1 MKQSTVF
8 WIWLVGG
15 LVWLVNS
22 ALQLHVG
29 QNGHALVTIVVA
41 ALFFAAAW
49 QTKHKE
55 NSN

>member
-29 QNGHALVTIVVA
+29 QNGHALVTVVVA